1 VEEDNQLGFEFPGLG
16 RRKIEANFAGGQVSS
31 DGGVML
37 LRQVDRWLGFTKRLD
52 RILPERRN
60 PLLIQHSQ
68 ESLLRQR
75 IYGLALG
82 YEDLNDHDSLRH
94 DVLWQTATD
103 RTEELGSCATL
114 CRLEN
119 RAGRKEA
126 WLIHQVLFEQ
136 FVGSFAAPP
145 RELVLDFD
153 CTDDRVHGMQVGR
166 AFHGYYYDYCFLP
179 LYVFCGEQLLV
190 SYLRPSN
197 IDPAK
202 HAWAILAKLV
212 GALRERWPEVK
223 IILRADS
230 GFCRWKMLRWCESHQ
245 VDYIVGIAKNERLKA
260 LSAKLGQRAER
271 KHQKSGEKVRLFQ
284 RFKYRAGS
292 WDKKRCIIAKAEHT
306 AEGANP
312 RFVVTNLIGRA
323 QTLYDQ
329 IYCARGEMEN
339 RIKEQQLGLF
349 SDRTSCHYWWP
360 NQFRLLLSSCAY
372 VLIEALRRL
381 GLKSTEL
388 ARAQVGTIRLKLL
401 KIGAV
406 ITRNTRRVR
415 IWFSSAFPLK
425 DLFKFCLAYFYG

>member
-1 VEEDNQLGFEFPGLG
+1 MAECKQLCFEIPGFGP
-16 RRKIEANFAGGQVSS
+16 RKIAADFGGGNVSS
-31 DGGVML
+31 DGGVLL
-37 LRQVDRWLGFTKRLD
+37 LRQVDRWLGLTKQVARALPDYRDPD
-52 RILPERRN
+52 RIT
-60 PLLIQHSQ
+60 HSL

-82 YEDLNDHDSLRH
+82 YEDLNDHDSLRK
-94 DVLWQTATD
+94 DLLWQSATD
-103 RTEELGSCATL
+103 RDEELGGSSTL

-126 WLIHQVLFEQ
+126 WLMHRVLLEQ
-136 FVGSFAAPP
+136 FVGSFEKAPS
-145 RELVLDFD
+145 ELVLDFD
-153 CTDDRVHGMQVGR
+153 CTDDRVHGRQVGA

-212 GALRERWPEVK
+212 RALRERWPEVK

-245 VDYIVGIAKNERLKA
+245 VDYIVGLAKNERLKA
-260 LSAKLGQRAER
+260 LSAKLEQRAER
-271 KHQKSGEKVRLFQ
+271 KYRKSGEKVRLFK

-306 AEGANP
+306 AQGANP
-312 RFVVTNLIGRA
+312 RFVVTSLAGNA
-323 QTLYDQ
+323 QQIYDQ

-372 VLIEALRRL
+372 VLVEALRRL

-425 DLFKFCLAYFYG
+425 DLFKFCLDYFYG

>member
-37 LRQVDRWLGFTKRLD
+37 LRQVDRWLGFTKQLD
-52 RILPERRN
+52 SILPDRRN

-94 DVLWQTATD
+94 DLLWQTATD
-103 RTEELGSCATL
+103 RTEELGSCSTL

-136 FVGSFAAPP
+136 FVASFSAPP
-145 RELVLDFD
+145 KELILDFD

-212 GALRERWPEVK
+212 RALRERWPEVK

-260 LSAKLGQRAER
+260 LSAKLEQRAER
-271 KHQKSGEKVRLFQ
+271 KYRKSGEKVRLFK
-284 RFKYRAGS
+284 RFKYKADS

-306 AEGANP
+306 AQGANP
-312 RFVVTNLIGRA
+312 RFIVTGLAGNVQKI
-323 QTLYDQ
+323 YDQ
-329 IYCARGEMEN
+329 VYCARGEMEN

-372 VLIEALRRL
+372 VLVEALRRL

-425 DLFKFCLAYFYG
+425 DLFKFCLDYFYG

>member
-37 LRQVDRWLGFTKRLD
+37 LRQVDRWLGFSKRLD

-136 FVGSFAAPP
+136 FVGSFAASP

-271 KHQKSGEKVRLFQ
+271 KHRKSGEKVRLFQ

-312 RFVVTNLIGRA
+312 RFVVTNLVGRA

>member
-1 VEEDNQLGFEFPGLG
+1 MEQDNQLGFEFPALG

-31 DGGVML
+31 DGGLML
-37 LRQVDRWLGFTKRLD
+37 LRQVDRWLGLTKQLD
-52 RILPERRN
+52 GILPDGRN

-94 DVLWQTATD
+94 DLLWQTATD
-103 RTEELGSCATL
+103 RSEELGSCSTL

-126 WLIHQVLFEQ
+126 WLMHQVLFEQ
-136 FVGSFAAPP
+136 FVGSFSAPP
-145 RELVLDFD
+145 KELILDFD
-153 CTDDRVHGMQVGR
+153 CTDDRVHGAQVGG
-166 AFHGYYYDYCFLP
+166 AFHGYYDDYCFLP
-179 LYVFCGEQLLV
+179 LYVFCGDQLLV

-202 HAWAILAKLV
+202 HAWAILSKLV
-212 GALRERWPEVK
+212 SALRKHWPEVK

-245 VDYIVGIAKNERLKA
+245 VDYIVGIAKNNRLKA

-271 KHQKSGEKVRLFQ
+271 KHQKSGEKVRLFKQ
-284 RFKYRAGS
+284 FKYRAGT
-292 WDKKRCIIAKAEHT
+292 WDKKRRIIAKAEHT
-306 AEGANP
+306 VLGANP
-312 RFVVTNLIGRA
+312 RFVVTNLIGDA
-323 QTLYDQ
+323 QMLYEK

-372 VLIEALRRL
+372 VLLEALRRL

-415 IWFSSAFPLK
+415 IWFSSAFPLQ
-425 DLFKFCLAYFYG
+425 DLFKSCLAYFYG